1 MKDNQEILNH
11 CEESKCTGLNVLLDI
26 SKWRE
31 FCVHV
36 LTVSMRREN
45 SNRAINVWL
54 KKLKTILPK
63 YVTASFH
70 SLYCEKEEMEEG
82 DKQ

>member
-1 MKDNQEILNH
+1 MYRV
-11 CEESKCTGLNVLLDI
+11 KCLARYFEVKRVSD
-26 SKWRE
+26 
-31 FCVHV
+31 
-36 LTVSMRREN
+36 LTSFVFYRIHARKTQIF
-45 SNRAINVWL
+45 RAINVWL